1 MKLFEN
7 SEISYNIT
15 HLLQHGKE
23 RMEFGVRGVIVL
35 RQLVQ

>member
-7 SEISYNIT
+7 SEISCYII

-23 RMEFGVRGVIVL
+23 QMEFGVRGVIVL